1 MESTVRDVA
10 LIFEGGGMRN
20 SYSAGAL
27 AVMLENG
34 LFFDDVY
41 GLSAGATNTIDYLSR
56 DVRRAEASFTASLD
70 DLSLRWWIA
79 PFAGADGVRAALHGH
94 ALARPGYALPFDF
107 AAFQANPARAT
118 LQAIDRDS
126 GATAYFTRRDF
137 PDERALMERVRA
149 STSYP
154 VILPPTWIGGRA
166 LYDGGIGDGAGIMLP
181 RAEADGL
188 RRFFVVCTRPR
199 GFRRRTRPQRLYDV
213 FFWRRPAMRAA
224 LDTWARR
231 YNAELDRLA
240 RLEAEGRAYV
250 FYANDQGVANTERDR
265 ARLQAN
271 FRRGRAQAQAE
282 LPAWERLRWPCWQRW
297 SWRARRWRFGSSGG
311 NRAKTVE
318 RPRVRPVE
326 WTGAGVGWWKANGG
340 EGRAA

>member
-10 LIFEGGGMRN
+10 LIFEGGGMWN

-27 AVMLENG
+27 TVMLENG

-41 GLSAGATNTIDYLSR
+41 GLSAGATNAIDYLSR

-70 DLSLRWWIA
+70 DLAFRWWIA

-126 GATAYFTRRDF
+126 GATAYFARADF
-137 PDERALMERVRA
+137 PDEHALMEHVRA

-199 GFRRRTRPQRLYDV
+199 GFRRRTRRKRLYDV

-250 FYANDQGVANTERDR
+250 FYANGQGVANTERDR

-282 LPAWERLRWPCWQRW
+282 LPAWERFL
-297 SWRARRWRFGSSGG
+297 
-311 NRAKTVE
+311 
-318 RPRVRPVE
+318 
-326 WTGAGVGWWKANGG
+326 
-340 EGRAA
+340 GR

>member
-10 LIFEGGGMRN
+10 LIFEGGGMWN

-27 AVMLENG
+27 TVMLENG

-41 GLSAGATNTIDYLSR
+41 GLSAGATNAIDYLSR

-70 DLSLRWWIA
+70 DLAFRWWIA

-126 GATAYFTRRDF
+126 GATAYFTRADF
-137 PDERALMERVRA
+137 PDEHALMEHVRA
-149 STSYP
+149 FTSYP

-199 GFRRRTRPQRLYDV
+199 GFRRRTRR
-213 FFWRRPAMRAA
+213 
-224 LDTWARR
+224 
-231 YNAELDRLA
+231 
-240 RLEAEGRAYV
+240 
-250 FYANDQGVANTERDR
+250 
-265 ARLQAN
+265 
-271 FRRGRAQAQAE
+271 
-282 LPAWERLRWPCWQRW
+282 
-297 SWRARRWRFGSSGG
+297 
-311 NRAKTVE
+311 
-318 RPRVRPVE
+318 
-326 WTGAGVGWWKANGG
+326 
-340 EGRAA
+340 

>member
-1 MESTVRDVA
+1 MESTVHDVA

-27 AVMLENG
+27 AVMLETG

-70 DLSLRWWIA
+70 DLAFRWWIA
-79 PFAGADGVRAALHGH
+79 PFASADGVRAALHGH

-224 LDTWARR
+224 LTPGRVGTTPSLTASHVWRRRAAPTCSTRTTRAWPTPSATGRGSRRTSGAAARR
-231 YNAELDRLA
+231 
-240 RLEAEGRAYV
+240 
-250 FYANDQGVANTERDR
+250 
-265 ARLQAN
+265 
-271 FRRGRAQAQAE
+271 RRRSCPSGSA
-282 LPAWERLRWPCWQRW
+282 
-297 SWRARRWRFGSSGG
+297 SSGG
-311 NRAKTVE
+311 SAHTPRSRSACRCADRG
-318 RPRVRPVE
+318 RPSSE
-326 WTGAGVGWWKANGG
+326 AGCSRWPAC
-340 EGRAA
+340 